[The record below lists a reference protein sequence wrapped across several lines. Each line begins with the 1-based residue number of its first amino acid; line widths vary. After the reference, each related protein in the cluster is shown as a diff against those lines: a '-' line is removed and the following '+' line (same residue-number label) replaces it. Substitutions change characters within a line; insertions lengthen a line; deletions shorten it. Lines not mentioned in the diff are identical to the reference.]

1 MLDENKVTAYINLHD
16 PKIRD
21 ASAKEIAKLYREYI
35 GEVPDAENFAIG
47 TQIGRDSTAADLE
60 FNVTA
65 QNDDTLITASE
76 EFMGKLRSYE
86 SIYDVNTSLNSAATE
101 LQITLKPNAE
111 KIGLTLGEISRQLRQ
126 AYYGEEVQRLPREG
140 DDVKVM
146 VHYPKKLRRS
156 VDSLTKF
163 RIRTPDGRERSSI
176 YVCS

>member
-1 MLDENKVTAYINLHD
+1 MIITEEKDNAVKGILLMLDENKVTAYINLHD

-76 EFMGKLRSYE
+76 EFMGKF
-86 SIYDVNTSLNSAATE
+86 
-101 LQITLKPNAE
+101 
-111 KIGLTLGEISRQLRQ
+111 
-126 AYYGEEVQRLPREG
+126 
-140 DDVKVM
+140 
-146 VHYPKKLRRS
+146 VHMNP
-156 VDSLTKF
+156 F
-163 RIRTPDGRERSSI
+163 MM
-176 YVCS
+176 